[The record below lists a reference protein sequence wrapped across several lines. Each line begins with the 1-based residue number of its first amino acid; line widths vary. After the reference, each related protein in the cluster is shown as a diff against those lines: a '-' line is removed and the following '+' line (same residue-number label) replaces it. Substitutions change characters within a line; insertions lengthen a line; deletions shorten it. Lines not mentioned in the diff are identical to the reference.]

1 MKQANELVKVAVN
14 VIPPLAGPGL
24 QYRYRPLP
32 GQGTHTARVSSLP
45 CCLAVTDTHTHTH
58 THTQKKRKKRK
69 KVRERERS
77 VYVLYNRS
85 PSI

>member
-45 CCLAVTDTHTHTH
+45 CCLAFTDTH
-58 THTQKKRKKRK
+58 
-69 KVRERERS
+69 
-77 VYVLYNRS
+77 
-85 PSI
+85 I